1 MLALNNRD
9 QALASGAKEDTGGDD
24 HHYCALNF
32 GALVWK
38 LIVFSNVQKHEL
50 RPVQYRDLTEA
61 LYTTTLMLIPAGR
74 SLFIPLFPREMVH
87 RPHPGCLFINTENNK
102 GQLSIY

>member
-32 GALVWK
+32 VALIGK
-38 LIVFSNVQKHEL
+38 LIEFSNVQKHKP
-50 RPVQYRDLTEA
+50 RPVQCGDLTEA
-61 LYTTTLMLIPAGR
+61 IYTTTLMLIPAGR
-74 SLFIPLFPREMVH
+74 SLFNSSFPARA
-87 RPHPGCLFINTENNK
+87 G
-102 GQLSIY
+102 S